1 MALRASRLVG
11 TASCV
16 GRACVRTARPACR
29 ALWARAPQVAVATQ
43 TSRFERKRWFART
56 RSQRA
61 KDRAEGPDE
70 FVSACVDVFRRV
82 MDGVSPMVGH
92 NAGMSLQVVGAAGA
106 ELDRSSLDVER
117 WDATSAPPQYLV
129 RSDGNL

>member
-1 MALRASRLVG
+1 
-11 TASCV
+11 
-16 GRACVRTARPACR
+16 
-29 ALWARAPQVAVATQ
+29 
-43 TSRFERKRWFART
+43 
-56 RSQRA
+56 
-61 KDRAEGPDE
+61 
-70 FVSACVDVFRRV
+70 

-129 RSDGNL
+129 RSDDNL